1 LETPTRKLA
10 GLPGSAAEHVST
22 GLLYEKP
29 MPQFPR
35 ADEAHPVS
43 SGYWKL
49 VVVRGA
55 GGVEAIG
62 FMMDQNLARSAFV
75 CAAGNRADLLKLDL
89 RPGLRIFPSLDG
101 AAFGAVL
108 ATVESI

>member
-10 GLPGSAAEHVST
+10 GLPGSAAGHVST
-22 GLLYEKP
+22 GLLYEKS
-29 MPQFPR
+29 MPQLPR
-35 ADEAHPVS
+35 ADEAHLVS

-49 VVVRGA
+49 VGVRGA

-75 CAAGNRADLLKLDL
+75 CAAGNRADLLKLDH